1 MNTVM
6 KWLSAIGA
14 VLFGLY
20 WLRRD
25 AKHDQKAKQA
35 GDTLK
40 RVEQA
45 NEIEQ
50 DIDRLTPDERRE
62 RLRNGRK

>member
-1 MNTVM
+1 MNTIM
-6 KWLSAIGA
+6 KWLSVIGA

-25 AKHDQKAKQA
+25 AKQDQKAEQA
-35 GDTLK
+35 KDALK
-40 RVEQA
+40 RVKQA

-62 RLRNGRK
+62 RLRNGDK